1 MRILKGILHSVVFL
15 TPVLLPYC
23 IFMGVQQLGLK
34 PTDNMIMAWLP
45 IFTFVFV
52 FLLVC
57 SWLIV
62 YLMSY
67 YFRKEPEKK
76 WYHTALNIPLL
87 LVPVSCHLMLWV
99 VAIQLTVSLPLSTF
113 IAVLNCTALPALAW
127 LSTSRITSN
136 QVLGHIVLVLSYVIP
151 FAFYFIT
158 RRRLTLEYKWR
169 KTMNEKQLLQAW
181 KEEENVAHIRG
192 WDFSH
197 IAGRHTEDTNF
208 PWDYK
213 QRILTDL
220 SPDMKLLDVDTGG
233 GEFLL
238 SLGHPKENTSATE
251 AYPPNAKLCRDTLIP
266 MGIDFREAVGNSSL
280 PFEDESFHMVID
292 RHGDY
297 NAQEFYRILK
307 KGGLVVMQ
315 QVGAENDAELA
326 ELLLG
331 THNPPFPE
339 MRLEIIRQQFEE
351 AGFEVLEAQECF
363 RPIRFMDIGALVWF
377 ARIIEWEFPGF
388 SVEGCKERLFA
399 AQKILEQQGYVEGQ
413 THRIILV
420 ARK

>member
-1 MRILKGILHSVVFL
+1 
-15 TPVLLPYC
+15 
-23 IFMGVQQLGLK
+23 
-34 PTDNMIMAWLP
+34 
-45 IFTFVFV
+45 
-52 FLLVC
+52 
-57 SWLIV
+57 
-62 YLMSY
+62 
-67 YFRKEPEKK
+67 
-76 WYHTALNIPLL
+76 
-87 LVPVSCHLMLWV
+87 
-99 VAIQLTVSLPLSTF
+99 
-113 IAVLNCTALPALAW
+113 
-127 LSTSRITSN
+127 
-136 QVLGHIVLVLSYVIP
+136 
-151 FAFYFIT
+151 
-158 RRRLTLEYKWR
+158 LEYKWR

-315 QVGAENDAELA
+315 QVGAENDAAVTETFNFQIF
-326 ELLLG
+326 EKIFDNRVHDRLG
-331 THNPPFPE
+331 KFPAVSGFGE
-339 MRLEIIRQQFEE
+339 TPSGEIFGIITAVDKHRHSIRTPGSTNCVIGGLFRHCRIKPAAKLEKTRQG
-351 AGFEVLEAQECF
+351 AG
-363 RPIRFMDIGALVWF
+363 
-377 ARIIEWEFPGF
+377 
-388 SVEGCKERLFA
+388 
-399 AQKILEQQGYVEGQ
+399 
-413 THRIILV
+413 
-420 ARK
+420 